1 MWHMTMLRSVS
12 LVSLTA
18 ALVVGLSGCFGFP
31 GGLLNQGSA
40 DPAAGGNA
48 SAEDALAGTTWDGVD
63 SDGDSWVLEFQED
76 RTLGFTFN
84 GDSYDDAS
92 DTWGV
97 AGSTLTVSIVFND
110 GIATMS
116 GPYEAGDSTIDLDGE
131 QGDALWTLTIASQ

>member
-1 MWHMTMLRSVS
+1 MWHMTRLRRASIVS
-12 LVSLTA
+12 LAL

-31 GGLLNQGSA
+31 GGLLNQGAA
-40 DPAAGGNA
+40 DPAPGGDAG
-48 SAEDALAGTTWDGVD
+48 AEEVLAGTTWDGVD

-97 AGSTLTVSIVFND
+97 SGSTLTVSIVFND

-116 GPYEAGDSTIDLDGE
+116 GPYASGDSTIDLDGE
-131 QGDALWTLTIASQ
+131 QGNALWTLTIAPQ